1 MIRTVQSFLHFWGLE
16 SCVRSKS
23 YNTGSD
29 PLWPTLSV
37 LSHDFVNASIE
48 DVAVTS
54 LGKLCVCLCVCF
66 FSSYSLHYI
75 FQKMQKQNELQTS
88 ANCLEGS
95 QNITYSLQI

>member
-1 MIRTVQSFLHFWGLE
+1 MKIIPMIRTVQSFLHFWGLE

-23 YNTGSD
+23 YNAGSD

-54 LGKLCVCLCVCF
+54 LGKPCVCVSSQATLCII
-66 FSSYSLHYI
+66 SSRRCKS
-75 FQKMQKQNELQTS
+75 KMSSKPVLI
-88 ANCLEGS
+88 A
-95 QNITYSLQI
+95 